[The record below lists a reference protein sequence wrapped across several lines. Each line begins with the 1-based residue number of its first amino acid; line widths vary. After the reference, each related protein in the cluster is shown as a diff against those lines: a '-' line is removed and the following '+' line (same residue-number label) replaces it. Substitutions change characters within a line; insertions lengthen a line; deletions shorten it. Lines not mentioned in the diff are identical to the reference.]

1 MAQATS
7 TSAMENTLDYARS
20 RDAHDPLRDLREEFH
35 FPVIE
40 GKRVLYFT
48 GNSLGLQ
55 PKSARI
61 ALETELDDWAQWG
74 VEGHFHARNPWYSY
88 HERFAADAAHI
99 VGALPSEVVM
109 MNALTVNLHLLMVS
123 FFRPDRATGRT
134 KLLCE
139 AKAFP
144 SDQYAI
150 ESQLRFHGLDPA
162 EHLIEVAPREGEHLI
177 RHEDV
182 LQAITDAGDQLAL
195 VMIGGVN
202 YYSGQVFDM
211 AEITRAAHAVGAL
224 AGFDLAHAA
233 GNIPLQLHD
242 WDVDFA
248 CWCTYKYLNSGPGA
262 VAGAFVH
269 ERHGNNPELPRFAGW
284 WGHDKDERFQMKP
297 GFKPMLGA
305 EGWQMSNA
313 PVFNMAIHR
322 ASLDLFKAAGF
333 QAMREKS
340 IALTAYLEFILNG
353 VSREVIGARFEV
365 ITPANPAQRGCQ
377 LSVLAHGKGKPL
389 FDALTSKGVIVDWR
403 EPNVIRMAPVPLYN
417 SFEDIYQFGV
427 LLRECLAEA

>member
-1 MAQATS
+1 
-7 TSAMENTLDYARS
+7 MENTLEYARS
-20 RDAHDPLRDLREEFH
+20 CDAADPLRRFREEFH

-88 HERFAADAAHI
+88 HERFAEDAASL

-182 LQAITDAGDQLAL
+182 LEAIAKAGDELAL

-211 AEITRAAHAVGAL
+211 AEITRAAHEVGAL

-233 GNIPLQLHD
+233 GNIPMQLHE

-269 ERHGNNPELPRFAGW
+269 ERHGNNPDLPRFAGW
-284 WGHDKDERFQMKP
+284 WGHDTNERFQMKP
-297 GFKPMLGA
+297 GFKPMPGA

-333 QAMREKS
+333 AALREKS
-340 IALTAYLEFILNG
+340 VALTTYLEFILAG
-353 VSREVIGARFEV
+353 ISREVSGANFEV
-365 ITPANPAQRGCQ
+365 ITPSDPAQRGCQ
-377 LSVLAHGKGKPL
+377 LSVLAHGKGKSL
-389 FDALTSKGVIVDWR
+389 FDALTAKGVIVDWR

-417 SFEDIYQFGV
+417 NFEDIHQFGV